1 MNVGFIGL
9 GIMGASMASN
19 VQKGGH
25 ELIVHDLRA
34 EAATPHLA
42 AGARWAKTPREAAS
56 SRRLSAAADTRW
68 TDGGLP

>member
-1 MNVGFIGL
+1 MKVGFIGL

-34 EAATPHLA
+34 EAAKPHLA
-42 AGARWAKTPREAAS
+42 AGATWAARAS
-56 SRRLSAAADTRW
+56 LHA
-68 TDGGLP
+68 